1 MSSDVQLLPDE
12 IKEVP
17 EVELSGDQVSTV
29 GQADYEPEPDEEEI
43 HLPPPSF
50 GPIVVAGGAA
60 LAAVGVIQPLLL
72 VPGVV
77 ILLLGIWTMGHFPQV
92 DMHPHFL
99 TQLNDRKLGMWVFL
113 ANEVMFFGS
122 LIGAFVGFKINEG
135 FEEAHNILSLPLA
148 TMGTSVLIISSF
160 AVVMGLEA
168 LQSNDK
174 AVFRNWFLVT
184 GALGVTFLGIQAFEW
199 RALLH
204 EGINAETLFGSAF
217 FTTTGFHGLHVMGG
231 VVWLALLM
239 IKARRGDYSSENY
252 LGVELFG
259 LYWHFV
265 DVVWIVLFTVIYLI
279 P

>member
-1 MSSDVQLLPDE
+1 MTSNVQILPGE
-12 IKEVP
+12 MQ
-17 EVELSGDQVSTV
+17 ELR
-29 GQADYEPEPDEEEI
+29 ADDLPASNGHAQETAEPVEEEI

-50 GPIVVAGGAA
+50 GPIIVAGGAV
-60 LAAVGVIQPLLL
+60 LAGVGVIQPLLL
-72 VPGVV
+72 LPGV
-77 ILLLGIWTMGHFPQV
+77 LLTLLGIWKMGHFPQV

-99 TQLNDRKLGMWVFL
+99 TQLNDRKLGMWIFL

-135 FEEAHNILSLPLA
+135 FEEAHEILSLPLA
-148 TMGTSVLIISSF
+148 TLGTSVLIVSSF
-160 AVVMGLEA
+160 AVVMGLDA
-168 LQSNDK
+168 LQSNDR

-184 GALGVTFLGIQAFEW
+184 GALGLMFLSIQAFEW
-199 RALLH
+199 YELIH
-204 EGINAETLFGSAF
+204 EDITAETLFGSAF

-231 VVWLALLM
+231 VIWLGLLM
-239 IKARRGDYSSENY
+239 LKARRGDYSAENT